1 MEQNL
6 KELIRKQKPDVKDS
20 TINQYLANLKS
31 LIKMFGNDNF
41 KFLQKPDDI
50 MEKLES
56 KHYTTKRNFLNA
68 IIIYLQATDEDA
80 ELIKEY
86 QEQRDKF
93 NEQYKDE
100 NQSKKISEKQ
110 KNNFVSLS
118 VILDMLK
125 KMEKDLRA
133 SKVKSKPTLKIYDK
147 DLLNAYTI
155 FSLLVKKPIRNDMA
169 DMTIISKVSYNK
181 LKEDDK
187 NNYLVRGK
195 GEMFL
200 VLNDYKT
207 NKVYG
212 RKKIDLDKETR
223 MKLNS
228 FIKIM
233 GKKDGDILFTSNTGK
248 ALSRNS
254 ISQLL
259 MKWSKH
265 YLNKSIST
273 QMMRKI
279 VPSEEFGEMKK
290 KQEELADVMCH
301 SVQTQ
306 NAIYIKEQQ

>member
-41 KFLQKPDDI
+41 KFLQKPDDV

-68 IIIYLQATDEDA
+68 IIIYLQAKDEDA

-86 QEQRDKF
+86 QDQRDDY
-93 NEQYKDE
+93 NEQYKKD
-100 NQSKKISEKQ
+100 QSGKISEKQ

-155 FSLLVKKPIRNDMA
+155 FSLLVNYPIRNDMA
-169 DMTIISKVSYNK
+169 DMTIISKASYNK

-195 GEMFL
+195 GGMFL

-212 RKKIDLDKETR
+212 RKKIELEKGTR

-279 VPSEEFGEMKK
+279 VVSEEFGEMKK
-290 KQEELADVMCH
+290 KQEKMADIMGH
-301 SVQTQ
+301 SVDVQ
-306 NAIYIKEQQ
+306 NAVYIKEQQ

>member
-1 MEQNL
+1 
-6 KELIRKQKPDVKDS
+6 
-20 TINQYLANLKS
+20 
-31 LIKMFGNDNF
+31 
-41 KFLQKPDDI
+41 
-50 MEKLES
+50 
-56 KHYTTKRNFLNA
+56 
-68 IIIYLQATDEDA
+68 
-80 ELIKEY
+80 
-86 QEQRDKF
+86 
-93 NEQYKDE
+93 
-100 NQSKKISEKQ
+100 
-110 KNNFVSLS
+110 
-118 VILDMLK
+118 
-125 KMEKDLRA
+125 MEKDLRA

-155 FSLLVKKPIRNDMA
+155 FSLLVNYPIRNDMA
-169 DMTIISKVSYNK
+169 DMTIISKASYNN

-195 GEMFL
+195 GGMFL

-212 RKKIDLDKETR
+212 RKKIELEKGTR

-259 MKWSKH
+259 MKWSNH

-273 QMMRKI
+273 QMIRKI
-279 VPSEEFGEMKK
+279 VVSEEFGEMKK
-290 KQEELADVMCH
+290 KQEKMADIMAH
-301 SVQTQ
+301 SIETQ
-306 NAIYIKEQQ
+306 NAVYIKEQQ

>member
-41 KFLQKPDDI
+41 KFLQKPDDV

-68 IIIYLQATDEDA
+68 IIIYLQAKDEDA

-86 QEQRDKF
+86 QDQRDDY
-93 NEQYKDE
+93 NEQYKKD
-100 NQSKKISEKQ
+100 QSGKISEKQ

-147 DLLNAYTI
+147 DLLNAYTL
-155 FSLLVKKPIRNDMA
+155 FSLLVKYPLRNDMA
-169 DMTIISKVSYNK
+169 DMTIISKASYNK

-195 GEMFL
+195 GGMFL

-212 RKKIDLDKETR
+212 RKKIELEKGTR

-279 VPSEEFGEMKK
+279 VVSEEFGEMKK
-290 KQEELADVMCH
+290 KQEKMADIMGH
-301 SVQTQ
+301 SVDVQ
-306 NAIYIKEQQ
+306 NAVYIKEQQ

>member
-20 TINQYLANLKS
+20 TINQYLANLTS

-41 KFLQKPDDI
+41 KFLQKPDDV

-56 KHYTTKRNFLNA
+56 KHYTTKRNYYNS
-68 IIIYLQATDEDA
+68 IIIYLQSISEDA

-86 QEQRDKF
+86 QDQRDEY
-93 NEQYKDE
+93 NEKYKKD
-100 NQSKKISEKQ
+100 QSGKISEKQ

-155 FSLLVKKPIRNDMA
+155 FSLLVNYPIRNDMA
-169 DMTIISKVSYNK
+169 DMTIISKASYNN

-195 GEMFL
+195 GGMFL

-212 RKKIDLDKETR
+212 RKKIELEKGTR

-259 MKWSKH
+259 MKWSNH

-273 QMMRKI
+273 QMIRKI
-279 VPSEEFGEMKK
+279 VVSEEFGEMKK
-290 KQEELADVMCH
+290 KQEKMADIMAH
-301 SVQTQ
+301 SIETQ
-306 NAIYIKEQQ
+306 NAVYIKEQQ

>member
-41 KFLQKPDDI
+41 KFLQKPDDV

-86 QEQRDKF
+86 QDQRDDY
-93 NEQYKDE
+93 NEQYKKD
-100 NQSKKISEKQ
+100 QSGKISEKQ

-155 FSLLVKKPIRNDMA
+155 FSLLVNYPIRNDMA
-169 DMTIISKVSYNK
+169 DMTIISKASYNK

-195 GEMFL
+195 GGMFL

-212 RKKIDLDKETR
+212 RKKIELEKGTR

-279 VPSEEFGEMKK
+279 VVSEEFGEMKK
-290 KQEELADVMCH
+290 KQEKMADIMGH
-301 SVQTQ
+301 SVDVQ
-306 NAIYIKEQQ
+306 NAVYIKEQQ